1 MTTPTMQTIAD
12 QLGMS
17 KSTISLAMRDDPR
30 IAPRTRARVH
40 QTAHNMGYRVRP
52 ELCRLMAALR
62 VGGRK
67 TGERIALVL
76 TAGCEPSREFLAGLN
91 ERLAVSGFDVEPFRL
106 ADVTAER
113 LATILRARGID
124 ASLVVGSE
132 HATQILAG
140 AGQYCVRFVGEPE
153 THEQGFVAGILL
165 TDQTAYHRTTPLT
178 FNG

>member
-30 IAPRTRARVH
+30 IAPRTRERVH
-40 QTAHNMGYRVRP
+40 ETAKTMGYQVRP

-76 TAGCEPSREFLAGLN
+76 PAGCEPTREFMAGLN

-106 ADVTAER
+106 ADVTVER
-113 LATILRARGID
+113 LATIIRARGID

-132 HATQILAG
+132 HATTVLAG
-140 AGQYCVRFVGEPE
+140 AGQYCVRLVGKPE
-153 THEQGFVAGILL
+153 TYAQGFAAGVLCV
-165 TDQTAYHRTTPLT
+165 DQLAYHRASPLT